1 MNVRRVNLS
10 LWTLT
15 GVLSAGALLAAGVG
29 IFAPVEVSFDEPV
42 VPRKT
47 PATSQASPDAQL
59 PLESFAPVWSLN
71 LRRPLEVSAAAVNTN
86 PPVENPGTV
95 VEGSG
100 APFVLVGTIG
110 DSLAMVRTASG
121 AVEIKG
127 VGELANGAKI
137 VAIRPWQ
144 VEVEVGGARMT
155 INKARE
161 PGGG

>member
-1 MNVRRVNLS
+1 
-10 LWTLT
+10 
-15 GVLSAGALLAAGVG
+15 
-29 IFAPVEVSFDEPV
+29 
-42 VPRKT
+42 
-47 PATSQASPDAQL
+47 
-59 PLESFAPVWSLN
+59 
-71 LRRPLEVSAAAVNTN
+71 
-86 PPVENPGTV
+86 VENPGTV

>member
-1 MNVRRVNLS
+1 
-10 LWTLT
+10 
-15 GVLSAGALLAAGVG
+15 LAAGLG
-29 IFAPVEVSFDEPV
+29 IFSPVEVTFDEPV
-42 VPRKT
+42 APRKM

-59 PLESFAPVWSLN
+59 SLESFAPVWALN
-71 LRRPLEVSAAAVNTN
+71 LRRPLESSTANANTQ
-86 PPVENPGTV
+86 VENPATV
-95 VEGSG
+95 VDGSG

-110 DSLAMVRTASG
+110 DSLAMVRTGSG

-144 VEVEVGGARMT
+144 VEVEKGGARMT